1 MEDGIQLYLG
11 QSAAECVETG
21 RIFERH
27 GSGDWLQLQGH
38 LKGTGKYTKALHYPR
53 TKQEASIKAPAA
65 PFKVRDLAKKIM
77 VGQTVAQMAGKDVS
91 EDPKQAYNSEL
102 QGLW

>member
-1 MEDGIQLYLG
+1 
-11 QSAAECVETG
+11 
-21 RIFERH
+21 
-27 GSGDWLQLQGH
+27 
-38 LKGTGKYTKALHYPR
+38 
-53 TKQEASIKAPAA
+53 
-65 PFKVRDLAKKIM
+65 VRDLAKKIM